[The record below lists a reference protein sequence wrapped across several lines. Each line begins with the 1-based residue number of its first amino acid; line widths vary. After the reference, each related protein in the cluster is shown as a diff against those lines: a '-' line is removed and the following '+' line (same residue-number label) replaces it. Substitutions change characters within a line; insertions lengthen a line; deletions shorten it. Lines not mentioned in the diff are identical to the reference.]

1 MTALSQANLAQA
13 AGTVAQ
19 GDKLTG
25 AKNRGG
31 VVSSGSKKYQEIVKT
46 EL

>member
-1 MTALSQANLAQA
+1 MTALSVVNLAQA
-13 AGTVAQ
+13 VGVVAQ
-19 GDKLTG
+19 GDSLTG
-25 AKNRGG
+25 VQNRRG